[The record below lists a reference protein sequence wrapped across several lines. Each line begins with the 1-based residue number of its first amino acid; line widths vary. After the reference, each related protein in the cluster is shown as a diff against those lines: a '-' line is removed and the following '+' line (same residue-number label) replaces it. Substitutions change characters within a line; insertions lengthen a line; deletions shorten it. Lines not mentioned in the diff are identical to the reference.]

1 MNTMGCNEFLNQLD
15 VWMEG
20 ETHPDARAHMR
31 SCPGCRA
38 VVEDLNSISQVATT
52 LAAEEAN
59 APPERV
65 WIALRSQLEREG
77 LIHEPRAAM
86 GPGAFSRLAGWL
98 EDFSAGV
105 PRPAL
110 AGAYLAV
117 LIAVGFGLCR
127 PIESHTNAENW
138 ALSMQSST
146 TPLNAELNNAEISA
160 VSMAASSKSL
170 IAASLH
176 RNLDIVDNYISL
188 CEKSVREDPENEVAR
203 DYLYEAYQQ
212 KADLLAQMSDRG
224 VDGR

>member
-1 MNTMGCNEFLNQLD
+1 MNTMGCSEFLDQLD

-20 ETHPDARAHMR
+20 EAHPDARAHMR
-31 SCPGCRA
+31 SCPGCRT
-38 VVEDLNSISQVATT
+38 VVEDLNAISQAATT
-52 LAAEEAN
+52 LAMEETEE
-59 APPERV
+59 PPERV
-65 WIALRSQLEREG
+65 WVALRSQLEREG
-77 LIHEPRAAM
+77 LIHEPRRVA
-86 GPGAFSRLAGWL
+86 GSRLARWL
-98 EDFSAGV
+98 EEISAGV

-110 AGAYLAV
+110 AGAYLAI

-127 PIESHTNAENW
+127 PIDSRTNAENW
-138 ALSMQSST
+138 AFSTQSST
-146 TPLNAELNNAEISA
+146 TPLSAQLNNAEISA
-160 VSMAASSKSL
+160 VSMAGSSKSL

-176 RNLDIVDNYISL
+176 KNLDIVDNYISL